1 MTFSPSGTAQRSVR
15 IWINSTAAASM
26 DGPIVLF
33 WYPTGGSPNSA
44 TSALGTAG
52 INRIINAGGIVAAPT
67 HINCGTFPWIC
78 GGDVD
83 IRLTDEILA
92 CAKASSG
99 PGFDSR
105 RIHSLGFSAGALY
118 TTTLSYRRSSYFA
131 SVATYSGGGTGTFQ
145 ENNNKFAAMILHG
158 GPSDSVAGANFQTLS
173 QNWLTW
179 LEKCAALRLYLQ
191 SQRRPYDPAGRP
203 GERGSVLLR
212 PPVRHQSLAL
222 REWIPVGVLELL

>member
-1 MTFSPSGTAQRSVR
+1 
-15 IWINSTAAASM
+15 M

-44 TSALGTAG
+44 TSSLGTAG

-67 HINCGTFPWIC
+67 HINSGTFPWIG

-105 RIHSLGFSAGALY
+105 RIHSLGFSAGALF
-118 TTTLSYRRSSYFA
+118 TTTLSYQRSSYFA

-173 QNWLTW
+173 QNWLNS
-179 LEKCAALRLYLQ
+179 LRNAQ
-191 SQRRPYDPAGRP
+191 HFAFICNHNGGHTIPQGGPASVVQFFFDHPYGTNPSPYAGGFP
-203 GERGSVLLR
+203 SGFLSTC
-212 PPVRHQSLAL
+212 SL
-222 REWIPVGVLELL
+222 